1 MTLPHLPIDDVLPQ
15 ITAAL
20 RSAASVVIRAPT
32 GAGKTTRIAPALLD
46 AGLAGARQVILL
58 QPRRVAA
65 RAAAARMSAERGKPL
80 GDEVGYHVRF
90 ESRSGRQTRILVATE
105 GVFLRWLQDD
115 PFLER
120 AGIVIFDEFH
130 ERNLNTD
137 LALAMTRR
145 VQQTVRPDLRMV
157 VMSATLEAA
166 PIAQYL
172 GNCPHLD
179 SAGRL
184 HPVETRYVPHESREH
199 MSVQVSNGV
208 RELFASTSGDI
219 LAFLPGI
226 GEIRRTA
233 EQLADWAQS
242 HDVLVTELYAD
253 LPLEQQ
259 QAVLM
264 RGGRRKVVLST
275 NVAET
280 SVTIEGVT
288 GVVDCGWVRQ
298 LRYDAQLGLDRLE
311 LIRIS
316 RASADQR
323 AGRAG
328 RTAPGVALRLWTVN
342 QQRGLRE
349 LDAPEIDRVD
359 LAGPVL
365 ELLAW
370 GENDPLAL
378 DWFTPPS
385 SERVQLAL
393 RLLAR
398 LSAVEEGKISALGKL
413 MSQFPLHP
421 RLSRLLIEG
430 ARHGQLDAAAATA
443 ALLEE
448 RDLLRRTQ
456 QSGPRVAT
464 HSSDSDVLDRLHALD
479 VFERTSRR
487 ETELGTIDAVT
498 ARQVLRSR
506 DRLLQLWRA
515 EHLELSADRLTI
527 DEAVCRAVWA
537 AFPDRLV
544 RRRELGSPRGLM
556 LGGRGVKL
564 AEGSAVNQAEFFVAV
579 EADDRGASE
588 SIVRQASLVERAWLD
603 ERPLQTRVE
612 VEYDTSRGRVVA
624 WRRTYL
630 DDLVIDE
637 AQTGVKPSSEVAAL
651 LAREAA
657 ARLDLTTCFDPD
669 ELNYLARVRC
679 LAKWLP
685 ELQLPDL
692 ETDTWGRLLSALCSN
707 CVSLDD
713 VRRGSLRA
721 AVQQLL
727 TPQQIQQVEREAPER
742 ITVPSGSAVRLE
754 YELNKPPVLAVRIQE
769 VFGML
774 RTPRVAAGRVSVLMH
789 LLAPNMR
796 PQQVTQDLESFW
808 KNTYGEVRKE
818 LKRRYPKHA
827 WPDDPYMAIAQRRPG
842 KPKT

>member
-15 ITAAL
+15 IIAAL
-20 RSAASVVIRAPT
+20 RSASSLVVRAPT

-46 AGLAGARQVILL
+46 AGLAGSKQIVLL

-80 GDEVGYHVRF
+80 GDEIGYHVRF

-115 PFLER
+115 PFIER
-120 AGIVIFDEFH
+120 VAIVIFDEFH

-137 LALAMTRR
+137 LALAMLRR
-145 VQQTVRPDLRMV
+145 VQQTVRPDVRIV
-157 VMSATLEAA
+157 VMSATLDAA

-172 GNCPHLD
+172 NNCPQID

-184 HPVETRYVPHESREH
+184 FPVETRYVPHESREH
-199 MSVQVSNGV
+199 LSTQVAQGV
-208 RELFASTSGDI
+208 RELFATTSGDI
-219 LAFLPGI
+219 LAFLPGV
-226 GEIRRTA
+226 GEIRRAA
-233 EQLADWAQS
+233 EQLADWAQAQ
-242 HDVLVTELYAD
+242 DVLVTELFAD
-253 LPLEQQ
+253 LPLERQ
-259 QAVLM
+259 QAVLV
-264 RGGRRKVVLST
+264 RGQRRKVVLST

-298 LRYDAQLGLDRLE
+298 LRYDAQLGLDHLE

-316 RASADQR
+316 RASAEQR

-349 LDAPEIDRVD
+349 LDAPEIERVD

-385 SERVQLAL
+385 AERVQLAL

-398 LSAVEEGKISALGKL
+398 LSAVEHGKISALGKL
-413 MSQFPLHP
+413 MSRFPLHP

-448 RDLLRRTQ
+448 RDLLRRAER
-456 QSGPRVAT
+456 SGPRIAT

-479 VFERTSRR
+479 EFERTSRR
-487 ETELGTIDAVT
+487 ETELGTIDATT

-506 DRLLQLWRA
+506 DRLLQLWRG
-515 EHLELSADRLTI
+515 EQLEPSGAPLTL
-527 DEAVCRAVWA
+527 DEAVCRAVWT

-544 RRRELGSPRGLM
+544 RRREPGSPRGLM
-556 LGGRGVKL
+556 IGGRGVKL
-564 AEGSAVNQAEFFVAV
+564 IENSAVHQAEFFVAV

-588 SIVRQASLVERAWLD
+588 SLVRQASLVERAWLD
-603 ERPLQTRVE
+603 ELPLQTRVE
-612 VEYDTSRGRVVA
+612 VEFDADRGRVVA
-624 WRRTYL
+624 WRRTCL

-637 AQTGVKPSSEVAAL
+637 AQIGVKPSPAVAAL
-651 LAREAA
+651 LSREAA
-657 ARLDLTTCFDPD
+657 TRLDLATCFDPD

-679 LAKWLP
+679 LAQWMP
-685 ELQLPDL
+685 DLQLPDL
-692 ETDTWGRLLSALCSN
+692 ETDTWGQLLPVLCAT

-713 VRRGSLRA
+713 VRRASLRV

-742 ITVPSGSAVRLE
+742 ITVPSGSAVRLQ
-754 YELNKPPVLAVRIQE
+754 YERNKPPVLAVRIQE

-774 RTPRVAAGRVSVLMH
+774 RTPRVAGGRVSVLMH

-796 PQQVTQDLESFW
+796 PQQVTQDLASFW
-808 KNTYGEVRKE
+808 QNTYGEVRKE

-827 WPDDPYMAIAQRRPG
+827 WPDDPTTAVAQHRPG
-842 KPKT
+842 KPKL